1 MRNLQAEEK
10 SVQRLIAAVGL
21 LMLFG
26 IVSLAIGTEMLV
38 LSFWATSPVAFWI
51 LQGIWFMCI
60 AFILGIIVNVS
71 QRK

>member
-38 LSFWATSPVAFWI
+38 LSFWATSPVTFWI
-51 LQGIWFMCI
+51 LQGIWFMCV
-60 AFILGIIVNVS
+60 AFVLGIIVNVS

>member
-38 LSFWATSPVAFWI
+38 LSFWATSPVTFWI
-51 LQGIWFMCI
+51 LQGIWFICV
-60 AFILGIIVNVS
+60 AFVLGIIVNVS